1 MTSDMGSIAF
11 SPQVLTH
18 LDHAEGETADG
29 KLLTLLTTYLQSQI
43 RACEQEIG
51 TYELKYRMTFAEFA
65 EAWGRGT
72 IADRWSHAVER
83 DYMEWE
89 GLEGERRR
97 WLARL
102 RALPRLDGE
111 LQSS

>member
-1 MTSDMGSIAF
+1 MGIDTIAF
-11 SPQVLTH
+11 SPQVLTY
-18 LDHAEGETADG
+18 LDHVEGETADG

-43 RACEQEIG
+43 RACDQEIE
-51 TYELKYRMTFAEFA
+51 TYELKYRMTFAEFV
-65 EAWGRGT
+65 EAWEQGA

-89 GLEGERRR
+89 GLEEERRG

-102 RALPRLDGE
+102 RALPRSEGE
-111 LQSS
+111 SQSP

>member
-1 MTSDMGSIAF
+1 MAVDTITF

-18 LDHAEGETADG
+18 LDHVEGETADS

-43 RACEQEIG
+43 RACEQEIA

-65 EAWGRGT
+65 EAWEQGA
-72 IADRWSHAVER
+72 IADRWSYAVER

-89 GLEGERRR
+89 GLEEERRR

-102 RALPRLDGE
+102 RAL
-111 LQSS
+111 QI